1 MIPNVKEIKVA
12 RDFRPGVYVDEFCGR
27 QRTRSSGVSAGLSY
41 RRDGGQETSCT
52 LTSFREQKRE
62 RDACVRGRTFG
73 GECSKPFPMSV
84 GPGGGG
90 FLQFIEEETVA
101 SVGGGGSSKGRGQ
114 LIRWGCDFR
123 DEEHSHRRESSIDPF

>member
-62 RDACVRGRTFG
+62 REMLVYVDERLA
-73 GECSKPFPMSV
+73 ESV
-84 GPGGGG
+84 
-90 FLQFIEEETVA
+90 A
-101 SVGGGGSSKGRGQ
+101 NR
-114 LIRWGCDFR
+114 FR
-123 DEEHSHRRESSIDPF
+123 CR